1 MRLPGRLL
9 NVAVVA
15 VLGAA
20 VPVPAASSD
29 GAPPAAASTPAAGW
43 ALQLPQGDKLTYQG
57 VMDGNLAGNSHA
69 ILYPGGHP
77 LVFLASVL
85 THAVIEGAS
94 EQNQRSGLQR
104 SADRVLEPYRQVLD
118 TFGHREL
125 LQLALPL
132 TAAPAGASLVEHDQ
146 APPQGRWVIRGVPV
160 FSLTQDAQAL
170 LLDHAVE
177 VRAAAASAEPLY
189 RNVIRVVS
197 LPRSSDDLVAAWTAE
212 DGRPLKAES
221 ASLLASS
228 LDIALSAAAVHA
240 GVPQPDDKPFR
251 TVRYTEGSQ
260 EKIERAQVLEE
271 RCGRLLLRNLRGWLM
286 SVPAR
291 TPAAA
296 DSGCPR
302 VAPVPPMPAASA
314 TS

>member
-1 MRLPGRLL
+1 MLALAG
-9 NVAVVA
+9 AVC
-15 VLGAA
+15 
-20 VPVPAASSD
+20 VPAKASD
-29 GAPPAAASTPAAGW
+29 GALPAGASTPAAGW
-43 ALQLPQGDKLTYQG
+43 VLQLPQGDKLTYQG
-57 VMDGNLAGNSHA
+57 VMDRNLAGNSQG

-85 THAVIEGAS
+85 THAAIEDAS
-94 EQNQRSGLQR
+94 ERKQRDGLQR
-104 SADRVLEPYRQVLD
+104 GADRVLEPYRQVLD
-118 TFGHREL
+118 GFGHREL
-125 LQLALPL
+125 ARLALPL
-132 TAAPAGASLVEHDQ
+132 TSTPAGAALVEHDQ
-146 APPQGRWVIRGVPV
+146 APPEGRWVVQGVPV

-177 VRAAAASAEPLY
+177 VRAAATPAGPPY

-212 DGRPLKAES
+212 EGRPLKAES
-221 ASLLASS
+221 AGLLASS
-228 LDIALSAAAVHA
+228 LDIALSAAASNA
-240 GVPQPDDKPFR
+240 IGAPSDDKPFR

-291 TPAAA
+291 TSAVA

-302 VAPVPPMPAASA
+302 PAPAQPTPAAPAAS
-314 TS
+314 